1 MAGVFLSDV
10 TRLAG
15 VAPSYFHVL
24 RAKFMAPDSPLANPE
39 LANQTPKRPVI
50 LSRQSAVQLLA
61 SVRLTRGGMRV
72 EGALL
77 HGSRLAFEPPAGELR
92 VGRGGALVP
101 APDRPKG
108 DPWPEGRTVLAFT
121 GSAGRF
127 VHIPPGARLQF
138 DALAEL
144 GDVAAG
150 LTIVDVGAVFAA
162 VDALMTERA
171 VG

>member
-10 TRLAG
+10 SRLAG
-15 VAPSYFHVL
+15 VAPSYFHVM
-24 RAKFMAPDSPLANPE
+24 RAKFMAPDSPLANPD
-39 LANQTPKRPVI
+39 LANQAPRRPVI
-50 LSRQSAVQLLA
+50 ITRASAVQLLT
-61 SVRLTRGGMRV
+61 SVRLTRAGMRT

-77 HGSRLAFEPPAGELR
+77 HGWRLAFEAPTGELR

-101 APDRPKG
+101 ATDRPQG

-127 VHIPPGARLQF
+127 VHVPTGARLQF